1 MEYTNFS
8 SADNESYEEQKEQR
22 RLVAAGKINEHPW
35 EKYLEAKADFS
46 DDEAAEEAAK
56 WAQEQKEKAQEE
68 ESKKK
73 DSDMDRTE
81 RGSTNQ
87 EDQRDV
93 GYIQNA
99 EQNTSTLWN
108 RVKAAKGE

>member
-1 MEYTNFS
+1 LFE
-8 SADNESYEEQKEQR
+8 KG
-22 RLVAAGKINEHPW
+22 LINELPW
-35 EKYLEAKADFS
+35 MAALKPAEDFV
-46 DDEAAEEAAK
+46 DDAAEEAAK

-68 ESKKK
+68 RAEDESKKK
-73 DSDMDRTE
+73 DSDVDRTG

-99 EQNTSTLWN
+99 EQNKSTLWN